1 MEYSFSRKVSLVIQ
15 YSKEEAEKLHNPCI
29 SPEHLVLGMIKDKDN
44 KAVYA
49 LESLYVD
56 IYQVQQT
63 LSELLHDKAE
73 ETQARVFGVV
83 FDEAGTNALKGS
95 VWESIRLN
103 SSEINVEHLLLAI
116 MRQKENKVTQI
127 INSYDVTYQDIADK
141 LKEANQPKPSA
152 GFDFDEED
160 DDEGIQRQP
169 LFNSG
174 SEKKEAVGQK
184 ETNDTKEETPFLDQ
198 YGTDLTKLA
207 AEDKLDSVIGREKE
221 IDRICQILS
230 RRKKNNPILV
240 GDPGV
245 GKTAIVEGIAIRI
258 NEGNVHYNL
267 RDKRIVSL
275 EMGTLVA
282 GTKYRGEFEN
292 RIMGVLKELSRNRN
306 IILFIDEIHNIV
318 GAGSASGTMDA
329 ANLLKP
335 ALANGSLQCI
345 GATTQDEY
353 RQYFEKD
360 GALDRRFQKVT
371 VEQPSEDETLQI
383 LRNIKDKYEEHHRV
397 RYTDKALEAC
407 VKLTAR
413 YIPDRFFP
421 DKAIDALDEA
431 GSRAHMKSIVVPAEI
446 KEQEQEIEGIRKL
459 KMQAVSRQDYEL
471 AGNLRNQECEMNDK
485 LETLKQSWLEKEKES
500 HADIDEAQIAEVVSM
515 MSGVPSQRVSST
527 ESSQLKEIGN
537 KLKAKIIAQDKA
549 INTIAHAIQRNRLG
563 LKDPNRPIGSFLF
576 LGPTGVGKTYLAKQL
591 ALQFFG
597 REEALIRL
605 DMSEYSEKYTASRLI
620 GSAPGYVGYDE
631 GGELVEK
638 VRRNPYSVILFDEI
652 EKADSSI
659 YNMLLQVLDEGRLTA
674 SNGKTAN
681 FKNTVIIL
689 TSNVGS
695 RQLKDF
701 RNSIGFASRQA
712 SAESENAHS
721 RDIIQKAL
729 NKTFAPEFLNRLD
742 EIITFNQLDQS
753 AIEQIAQLEIDRL
766 AQRIKESGFIMQTDA
781 DVVKHI
787 ATQGYDMQYGARPL
801 RRAIQSKIEDK
812 LVDLIIEQSLQP
824 GCTIIYI
831 GMSEDGKD
839 TVLSVKA

>member
-141 LKEANQPKPSA
+141 LKEANQPKPSS
-152 GFDFDEED
+152 GLDFDEDD

-184 ETNDTKEETPFLDQ
+184 EATGTKEETPFLDQ
-198 YGTDLTKLA
+198 YGIDLTKLA

-245 GKTAIVEGIAIRI
+245 GKTAIVEGLAIRI

-371 VEQPSEDETLQI
+371 VEQPSEEETLQI
-383 LRNIKDKYEEHHRV
+383 LKNIKDKYEAHHRV

-413 YIPDRFFP
+413 YIPERFFP
-421 DKAIDALDEA
+421 DKAIDALDES

-549 INTIAHAIQRNRLG
+549 IDTIAHAIQRNRLG

-824 GCTIIYI
+824 GCTIYI

>member
-141 LKEANQPKPSA
+141 LKEANQPKPSS
-152 GFDFDEED
+152 GLDFDEDD

-184 ETNDTKEETPFLDQ
+184 EATGTKEETPFLDQ
-198 YGTDLTKLA
+198 YGIDLTKLA

-245 GKTAIVEGIAIRI
+245 GKTAIVEGLAIRI

-360 GALDRRFQKVT
+360 GALDRRFQKIT
-371 VEQPSEDETLQI
+371 VEQPSEEETLQI
-383 LRNIKDKYEEHHRV
+383 LKNIKDKYEAHHRV

-413 YIPDRFFP
+413 YIPERFFP
-421 DKAIDALDEA
+421 DKAIDALDES

-500 HADIDEAQIAEVVSM
+500 HADIDESQIAEVVSM

-824 GCTIIYI
+824 GCTICI

>member
-83 FDEAGTNALKGS
+83 FDEAGSNALKGS

-141 LKEANQPKPSA
+141 LKEANQPKPSS
-152 GFDFDEED
+152 GLDFDEDD

-184 ETNDTKEETPFLDQ
+184 EATGTKEETPFLDQ
-198 YGTDLTKLA
+198 YGIDITKLA

-245 GKTAIVEGIAIRI
+245 GKTAIVEGLAIRI

-360 GALDRRFQKVT
+360 GALDRRFQKIT
-371 VEQPSEDETLQI
+371 VEQPSEEETLQI
-383 LRNIKDKYEEHHRV
+383 LKNIKDKYEAHHRV

-413 YIPDRFFP
+413 YIPERFFP
-421 DKAIDALDEA
+421 DKAIDALDES

-500 HADIDEAQIAEVVSM
+500 HADIDESQIAEVVSM

-549 INTIAHAIQRNRLG
+549 IDTIAHAIQRNRLG

-712 SAESENAHS
+712 SAESDNAHS

-824 GCTIIYI
+824 GCTICI

>member
-116 MRQKENKVTQI
+116 MRQKENKVTQL

-141 LKEANQPKPSA
+141 LKEANQPKPSS
-152 GFDFDEED
+152 GLDFDEED

-184 ETNDTKEETPFLDQ
+184 EATGTKEETPFLDQ
-198 YGTDLTKLA
+198 YGIDLTKLA

-245 GKTAIVEGIAIRI
+245 GKTAIVEGLAIRI

-371 VEQPSEDETLQI
+371 VEQPSEEETLQI
-383 LRNIKDKYEEHHRV
+383 LKNIKDKYEAHHRV

-413 YIPDRFFP
+413 YIPERFFP
-421 DKAIDALDEA
+421 DKAIDALDES

-549 INTIAHAIQRNRLG
+549 IDTIAHAIQRNRLG

-712 SAESENAHS
+712 SAESENAHF

-824 GCTIIYI
+824 GCTIYI
-831 GMSEDGKD
+831 GMSDDGKD

>member
-116 MRQKENKVTQI
+116 MRQKGNKVTQI

-141 LKEANQPKPSA
+141 LKEANQPKPSS
-152 GFDFDEED
+152 GLDFDEED

-184 ETNDTKEETPFLDQ
+184 EATGTKEETPFLDQ
-198 YGTDLTKLA
+198 YGIDLTKLA

-245 GKTAIVEGIAIRI
+245 GKTAIVEGLAIRI
-258 NEGNVHYNL
+258 NEGKVHYNL

-371 VEQPSEDETLQI
+371 VEQPSEEETLQI
-383 LRNIKDKYEEHHRV
+383 LKNIKDKYEAHHRV

-413 YIPDRFFP
+413 YIPERFFP
-421 DKAIDALDEA
+421 DKAIDALDES

-549 INTIAHAIQRNRLG
+549 IDTIAHAIQRNRLG

-824 GCTIIYI
+824 GCTIYI
-831 GMSEDGKD
+831 GMSENGKD

>member
-141 LKEANQPKPSA
+141 LKEANQPKPSS
-152 GFDFDEED
+152 GLDFDEED

-169 LFNSG
+169 LFNSD
-174 SEKKEAVGQK
+174 SEKKGAVGQK
-184 ETNDTKEETPFLDQ
+184 EATGTKEETPFLDQ
-198 YGTDLTKLA
+198 YGIDLTKLA

-245 GKTAIVEGIAIRI
+245 GKTAIVEGLAIRI

-360 GALDRRFQKVT
+360 GALDRRFQKIT
-371 VEQPSEDETLQI
+371 VEQPSEEETLQI
-383 LRNIKDKYEEHHRV
+383 LKNIKDKYEAHHRV

-413 YIPDRFFP
+413 YIPERFFP
-421 DKAIDALDEA
+421 DKAIDALDES

-549 INTIAHAIQRNRLG
+549 IDTIAHAIQRNRLG

-801 RRAIQSKIEDK
+801 RRAIQSKVEDK

-824 GCTIIYI
+824 GCTIYI

>member
-141 LKEANQPKPSA
+141 LKEANQPKPSS
-152 GFDFDEED
+152 GLDFDEED

-184 ETNDTKEETPFLDQ
+184 EATGTKEETPFLNQ
-198 YGTDLTKLA
+198 YGIDLTKLA

-245 GKTAIVEGIAIRI
+245 GKTAIVEGLAIRI

-371 VEQPSEDETLQI
+371 VEQPSEEETLQI
-383 LRNIKDKYEEHHRV
+383 LKNIKDKYEEHHRV

-413 YIPDRFFP
+413 YIPERFFP
-421 DKAIDALDEA
+421 DKAIDALDES

-537 KLKAKIIAQDKA
+537 KLKSKIIAQDKA
-549 INTIAHAIQRNRLG
+549 IDTIAHAIQRNRLG
-563 LKDPNRPIGSFLF
+563 LKDPNRPISSFLF

-824 GCTIIYI
+824 GCTICI

>member
-29 SPEHLVLGMIKDKDN
+29 SPEHLVLGMMKDKDN

-116 MRQKENKVTQI
+116 MRQKENKVTQL

-141 LKEANQPKPSA
+141 LKEANQPKPSS
-152 GFDFDEED
+152 GLDFDEED

-184 ETNDTKEETPFLDQ
+184 EATGTKEETPFLDQ
-198 YGTDLTKLA
+198 YGIDLTKLA
-207 AEDKLDSVIGREKE
+207 AEDRLDSVIGREKE

-245 GKTAIVEGIAIRI
+245 GKTAIVEGLAIRI

-275 EMGTLVA
+275 EMGILVA

-371 VEQPSEDETLQI
+371 VEQPSEEETLQI
-383 LRNIKDKYEEHHRV
+383 LKNIKDKYEAHHRV

-413 YIPDRFFP
+413 YIPERFFP
-421 DKAIDALDEA
+421 DKAIDALDES

-549 INTIAHAIQRNRLG
+549 IDTIAHAIQRNRLG

-824 GCTIIYI
+824 GCTICI

>member
-141 LKEANQPKPSA
+141 LKEANQPKPSS
-152 GFDFDEED
+152 GLDFDEDD

-169 LFNSG
+169 LFNAG
-174 SEKKEAVGQK
+174 SEKKETVGQK
-184 ETNDTKEETPFLDQ
+184 EATGTKEETPFLDQ

-245 GKTAIVEGIAIRI
+245 GKTAIVEGLAIRI

-335 ALANGSLQCI
+335 ALTNGSLQCI

-371 VEQPSEDETLQI
+371 VEQPSEEETLQI
-383 LRNIKDKYEEHHRV
+383 LKNIKDKYEAHHRV
-397 RYTDKALEAC
+397 RYADKALEAC

-413 YIPDRFFP
+413 YIPERFFP
-421 DKAIDALDEA
+421 DKAIDALDES

-500 HADIDEAQIAEVVSM
+500 HADIDESQIAEVVSM

-549 INTIAHAIQRNRLG
+549 IDTIAHAIQRNRLG

-824 GCTIIYI
+824 GCTIYI
-831 GMSEDGKD
+831 GMSDDGKD

>member
-1 MEYSFSRKVSLVIQ
+1 MEYSFSRKVSLIIQ

-29 SPEHLVLGMIKDKDN
+29 SPEHMVLGMIKDKDN

-95 VWESIRLN
+95 IWESIRLN
-103 SSEINVEHLLLAI
+103 SSEISVEHLLLAI

-141 LKEANQPKPSA
+141 LKEANQPKPSS
-152 GFDFDEED
+152 GLDFDEED

-169 LFNSG
+169 LFSSG
-174 SEKKEAVGQK
+174 SEKKETVGQK
-184 ETNDTKEETPFLDQ
+184 EATGTKEETPFLDQ
-198 YGTDLTKLA
+198 YGIDLTKLA

-245 GKTAIVEGIAIRI
+245 GKTAIVEGLAIRI

-371 VEQPSEDETLQI
+371 VEQPSEEETLQI

-471 AGNLRNQECEMNDK
+471 AGNLRNQECEMNEK
-485 LETLKQSWLEKEKES
+485 LELLKQSWLEKEKES
-500 HADIDEAQIAEVVSM
+500 HADIDESQIAEVVSM

-549 INTIAHAIQRNRLG
+549 IDTIAHAIQRNRLG

-701 RNSIGFASRQA
+701 RNSIGFASQMA
-712 SAESENAHS
+712 TQESENAHS

-742 EIITFNQLDQS
+742 EIITFNQLDQN

-787 ATQGYDMQYGARPL
+787 ATQGYDIQYGARPL

-824 GCTIIYI
+824 GCTIYI

>member
-141 LKEANQPKPSA
+141 LKEANQPKPSS
-152 GFDFDEED
+152 GLDFDEED

-184 ETNDTKEETPFLDQ
+184 EATGTKEETPFLDQ
-198 YGTDLTKLA
+198 YGIDLTKLA

-245 GKTAIVEGIAIRI
+245 GKTAIVEGLAIRI

-371 VEQPSEDETLQI
+371 VEQPSEEETLQI
-383 LRNIKDKYEEHHRV
+383 LKNIKDKYEAHHRV

-413 YIPDRFFP
+413 YIPERFFP
-421 DKAIDALDEA
+421 DKAIDALDES

-549 INTIAHAIQRNRLG
+549 IDTIAHAIQRNRLG

-742 EIITFNQLDQS
+742 EIITFNQLNQS

-812 LVDLIIEQSLQP
+812 LVDLIIEQSLQL
-824 GCTIIYI
+824 GCTICI

>member
-116 MRQKENKVTQI
+116 MRQKENKATQI

-141 LKEANQPKPSA
+141 LKEANQPKPSS
-152 GFDFDEED
+152 GLDFDEED

-184 ETNDTKEETPFLDQ
+184 EATGTKEETPFLDQ
-198 YGTDLTKLA
+198 YGIDLTKLA

-245 GKTAIVEGIAIRI
+245 GKTAIVEGLAIRI

-371 VEQPSEDETLQI
+371 VEQPSEEETLQI
-383 LRNIKDKYEEHHRV
+383 LKNIKDKYEAHHRV

-413 YIPDRFFP
+413 YIPERFFP
-421 DKAIDALDEA
+421 DKAIDALDES

-500 HADIDEAQIAEVVSM
+500 HADIDESQIAEVVSM

-549 INTIAHAIQRNRLG
+549 IDTIAHAIQRNRLG

-766 AQRIKESGFIMQTDA
+766 VQRIKESGFIMQTDA

-824 GCTIIYI
+824 GCTIYI